1 MVNRITL
8 TLVFTLSFLTYLT
21 SELSVSLQLVP
32 VVLFAALVFFRV
44 VWSHQIL
51 RAVGSLLE
59 LDGLLFVIFLSSL
72 IVGPSI
78 ESKFDKSLEFAF
90 LISACLILGRLY
102 MAVVPISEVL
112 EAFFWSGIISIGIFV
127 SLSFASL
134 LQSMVTLERFFAF
147 GFHPN
152 LLAFVLAGYFCV
164 MVWKFMTG
172 DWRVKVLTGLLASLC
187 LVIIFL
193 ASSRG
198 SIVGIIA
205 GSLFIA
211 GIATVRAKRERR
223 IMFLRLSFLAA
234 ALLLGVVIFVA
245 HFRWTK
251 DVYEYVDQVLQLSQD
266 YRGLD
271 TGFTGR
277 WDKWVA
283 VIRTFDDGTFL
294 LGRGIRSSDFTE
306 MSIDNGYLVI
316 LYELG
321 LIQLV
326 LIAWRFF
333 YILRTFLKGY
343 FGAIT
348 IMRRH
353 FYLCWI
359 LVLVVFLVNNIV
371 ARFLF
376 AVGNPYSLLAFLL
389 FATPASSLLEGHQLP
404 CEHGPGLLRQP
415 ANLSELN
422 VQPLS

>member
-1 MVNRITL
+1 MVNRIAL

-21 SELSVSLQLVP
+21 PELSVSLQLAP
-32 VVLFAALVFFRV
+32 LVLFAVLVFFRV
-44 VWSHQIL
+44 FWSHQIL

-59 LDGLLFVIFLSSL
+59 LDGILFVVFLSLL

-78 ESKFDKSLEFAF
+78 ESKSNKSVEFAL
-90 LISACLILGRLY
+90 LISACLILARLY

-112 EAFFWSGIISIGIFV
+112 EAFFWSGIASIGIFIP
-127 SLSFASL
+127 LSFAGLWQSL
-134 LQSMVTLERFFAF
+134 VTLERFFAF

-152 LLAFVLAGYFCV
+152 LLAFILAGYFCV

-172 DWRVKVLTGLLASLC
+172 DWRMKILTGFFASLC

-198 SIVGIIA
+198 SIVGIIM
-205 GSLFIA
+205 GSLFVA
-211 GIATVRAKRERR
+211 GIAVVRAKKERR
-223 IMFLRLSFLAA
+223 TRFLKLSFLAA
-234 ALLLGVVIFVA
+234 ALLLGAVFLA
-245 HFRWTK
+245 RDFRWTK
-251 DVYEYVDQVLQLSQD
+251 DVYEYVDQVLQLTQD

-283 VIRTFDDGTFL
+283 VIRTFGDGTFL

-306 MSIDNGYLVI
+306 MMIDNGYLVI

-333 YILRTFLKGY
+333 HIFLKFLKGY

-348 IMRRH
+348 VVRTH

-359 LVLVVFLVNNIV
+359 LVLAVFLVNNIV

-389 FATPASSLLEGHQLP
+389 FATPSSALLKGHP
-404 CEHGPGLLRQP
+404 IACEAGPGLLRQP
-415 ANLSELN
+415 ANLSELI
-422 VQPLS
+422 V